1 MAKPLDRFLVA
12 GGMTWPRDW
21 NVPLTRMDIERF
33 HISAKAIIRA
43 DAEFRDDRAASDIVP
58 P

>member
-1 MAKPLDRFLVA
+1 MA
-12 GGMTWPRDW
+12 GPRDW